1 MSVPSQ
7 KVVASRPSVSP
18 RRPSAELDRPD
29 FCWTIDGELLTL
41 PDFPCADADGCGC
54 GWSFAGIT
62 SARAST
68 WGVVEVRS
76 IRSIADEM
84 ASGMHLAG
92 WSVVEGFEAHILAA
106 IRDIGVRVRLL
117 PTGATVGI
125 WALGNN
131 RFSLFDRS
139 PVGAQPPHNEVRPE
153 WQDHEDGDPKPLLG
167 DLEFE

>member
-1 MSVPSQ
+1 MSFHSQ

-18 RRPSAELDRPD
+18 RRPSTELDRRD
-29 FCWTIDGELLTL
+29 FCWTIDGELLTF
-41 PDFPCADADGCGC
+41 PDFPCADADVCGC

-76 IRSIADEM
+76 IRSIADEV
-84 ASGMHLAG
+84 ASGRHLAG

-106 IRDIGVRVRLL
+106 IREIGERGRLL
-117 PTGATVGI
+117 PTGTIVGI

-131 RFSLFDRS
+131 RFSLFDRG
-139 PVGAQPPHNEVRPE
+139 PVEAQPPYWAR
-153 WQDHEDGDPKPLLG
+153 
-167 DLEFE
+167 